1 MLKLGETELDNAMG
15 AIQHH
20 GYGDFFPHPPE
31 WDVLV
36 SNWPE
41 VRTELAQVDLDLYSG
56 YDVIFA
62 FAPKSR
68 VNVRRVAL
76 LHPYDLIF
84 YTALAL
90 VLRNRITASREQ
102 V

>member
-20 GYGDFFPHPPE
+20 GYGDFFPNPPE
-31 WDVLV
+31 WDLLV
-36 SNWPE
+36 SHWPQ

-62 FAPKSR
+62 FLLQRFSTRAKKWDQR
-68 VNVRRVAL
+68 VTPTTSECASFL
-76 LHPYDLIF
+76 L
-84 YTALAL
+84 
-90 VLRNRITASREQ
+90 SS
-102 V
+102 